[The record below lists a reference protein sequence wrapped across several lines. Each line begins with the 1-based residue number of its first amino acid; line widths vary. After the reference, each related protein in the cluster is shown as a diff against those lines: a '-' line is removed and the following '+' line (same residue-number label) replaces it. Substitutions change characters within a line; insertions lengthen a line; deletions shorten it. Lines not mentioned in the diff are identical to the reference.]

1 MRSKDRV
8 DDDSQ
13 TQDNNYFLDYMSKKT
28 STCFSDSLLSG
39 LQLDDLYNHFEVSL
53 TGFEV
58 RPCVHALQLIFIQH
72 PHGPVRNICLF
83 AGEGVDG

>member
-1 MRSKDRV
+1 MRSKDTV

-13 TQDNNYFLDYMSKKT
+13 AQENDYFLGYMSKKT
-28 STCFSDSLLSG
+28 STYFDDSMLPG

-58 RPCVHALQLIFIQH
+58 RPCVHAVSVNLYSTSTRTSEKYMS
-72 PHGPVRNICLF
+72 VCR
-83 AGEGVDG
+83 